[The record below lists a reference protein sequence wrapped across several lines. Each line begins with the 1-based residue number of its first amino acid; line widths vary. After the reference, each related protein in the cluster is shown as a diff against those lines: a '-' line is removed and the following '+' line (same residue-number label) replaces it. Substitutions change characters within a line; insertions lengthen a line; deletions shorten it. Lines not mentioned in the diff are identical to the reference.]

1 MKYSNK
7 PLNILVAGGAGYIGS
22 VTTASLIKA
31 GHSVTVLDNFSSGH
45 RDAVHPDA
53 QCVDGDISDKR
64 IIDEICIQGID
75 IAMHFAAFIEVGESV
90 ENPSK
95 YYNNNLVKSI
105 CFLDSL
111 IKNGVKGLVLSST
124 AAVYGYPDRTPL
136 TEDAPLAP
144 LSPYGHSKLMVET
157 ILKDYDKAYGF
168 KSVSLRYFNAG
179 GALGPY
185 GENHDPESHL
195 IPLILDAVER
205 GVPIKVFGN
214 DYDTADGSCIRDY
227 IHVKD
232 LADVHI
238 LAARYLMDG
247 CASDVFNLGTGTGYS
262 VLEVIQTVERVI
274 NRKVPYT
281 IIERRPGDS
290 PELVASPLK
299 AQRVLGWEKD
309 LSSLE
314 DIVRTAW
321 EWRRQFPEGYEN

>member
-1 MKYSNK
+1 MKYSNL

-22 VTTASLIKA
+22 VTTASLIEA

-45 RDAVHPDA
+45 RDALHRDA
-53 QCVDGDISDKR
+53 QCFGGDISDER
-64 IIDEICIQGID
+64 IIDEVCMQGID

-105 CFLDSL
+105 GFFDSL

-124 AAVYGYPDRTPL
+124 AAVYGYPDRIPL
-136 TEDAPLAP
+136 TEDATLAP
-144 LSPYGHSKLMVET
+144 INPYGYSKLMVET
-157 ILKDYDKAYGF
+157 ILKDYDRAYGF

-195 IPLILDAVER
+195 IPLILDAVET
-205 GVPIKVFGN
+205 GVPIKVFGD

-238 LAARYLMDG
+238 LAACYLMDG
-247 CASDVFNLGTGTGYS
+247 GASDVFNLGTGTGYS
-262 VLEVIQTVERVI
+262 VLEVIQTVERVV

-281 IIERRPGDS
+281 VSEKRPGDS
-290 PELVASPLK
+290 PKLVASPLK
-299 AQRVLGWEKD
+299 AQRILGWDKD

-321 EWRRQFPEGYEN
+321 EWRRQFPGGYEK